1 MKKLLATFLFAI
13 VAVSSHAKEIVTIIY
28 PFGAGDTMAN
38 WGRTLADEANK
49 SQDKYTFLFD
59 IKPGAGNSIAANH
72 VLNTPNTVLMSSAAY
87 YIRPNFYPNDS
98 YDITKFKIL
107 APMCY
112 APLAIVSGKHKSWAD
127 VPADQATNIGSSGLG
142 STTHLF
148 SLQISSR
155 YPQMQIVPFKSTME
169 TILAA
174 ATGQIDLSTNFLGEA
189 ETWATDAGKK
199 KVYILGTTG
208 SKPINGWPLLVSQG
222 FPKALAKMSVPHQL
236 TISGA
241 TPADKTKELQD
252 ILIKSLRTVAVR
264 KSYEI
269 DHCQPI
275 NVNTDADVQRW
286 YQEES
291 TQWKS
296 LTQGVKLDSN

>member
-1 MKKLLATFLFAI
+1 MKKLLAILLLLFAS
-13 VAVSSHAKEIVTIIY
+13 VVPAKEIVTIIY

-38 WGRTLADEANK
+38 WGRTLADEASK
-49 SQDKYTFLFD
+49 SQDQYTFLFD
-59 IKPGAGNSIAANH
+59 VKPGAGNSIAANH
-72 VLNTPNTVLMSSAAY
+72 VLNTPNTILMSSAAY
-87 YIRPNFYPNDS
+87 YIRPNFYPNNS
-98 YDITKFKIL
+98 YDIAKFKIL

-112 APLAIVSGKHKSWAD
+112 APLAIVSGKHKSWND
-127 VPADQATNIGSSGLG
+127 VPADSATNIGSSGLG

-148 SLQISSR
+148 SLQIASR

-169 TILAA
+169 TILAT

-189 ETWATDAGKK
+189 ETWANDTGKK

-208 SKPINGWPLLVSQG
+208 SKSIGNWPLLVNQG

-236 TISGA
+236 TISGS
-241 TPADKTKELQD
+241 TPNNRVKDLQD
-252 ILIKSLRTVAVR
+252 ILINALRTTAVR

-275 NVNTDADVQRW
+275 NVKTDVDVQRW
-286 YQEES
+286 YQEEL
-291 TQWKS
+291 THWKS
-296 LTQGVKLDSN
+296 LTQGVKLDNN